1 MRFFRVGSEPSSLG
15 WGFTFSGWIRLGC
28 KFKRSNLRFNKK
40 APNSQSIITCFQAMD
55 DLAWRLRS
63 VMSQDELP
71 TPSSIDPAQSLGTS
85 DGATDES
92 DISYDKILVPIDFSE
107 HSKRTVSYAI
117 KTASKHKAT
126 IYLLHVFQIPDY
138 VVTPYARRRQNCVD
152 AHLQVDIAERE
163 ARETLHEFAEE
174 LSKKGIKVQSY
185 LRVGYPFDEIV
196 LMANHFNVDLIII
209 GSHGRGA
216 ISRLLLGST
225 AERVVE
231 HALCPVLVV
240 KGPRPGAKSE

>member
-1 MRFFRVGSEPSSLG
+1 
-15 WGFTFSGWIRLGC
+15 
-28 KFKRSNLRFNKK
+28 
-40 APNSQSIITCFQAMD
+40 
-55 DLAWRLRS
+55 
-63 VMSQDELP
+63 MSQGELP
-71 TPSSIDPAQSLGTS
+71 TPSSVDPAKSLGVS
-85 DGATDES
+85 DAATDES
-92 DISYDKILVPIDFSE
+92 DLAYNRILVPIDFSE

-117 KTASKHKAT
+117 KTASKHGAT

-138 VVTPYARRRQNCVD
+138 VVTPYARRRQNCAD
-152 AHLQVDIAERE
+152 AHSQIDIAERE
-163 ARETLHEFAEE
+163 ARETLHEFAGE
-174 LSKKGIKVQSY
+174 LSKKGINVQSF

-240 KGPRPGAKSE
+240 KGPRPVGKSE

>member
-1 MRFFRVGSEPSSLG
+1 MLS
-15 WGFTFSGWIRLGC
+15 
-28 KFKRSNLRFNKK
+28 
-40 APNSQSIITCFQAMD
+40 
-55 DLAWRLRS
+55 RS
-63 VMSQDELP
+63 VMSQDEIP
-71 TPSSIDPAQSLGTS
+71 TPSSLDPAESYGIS

-92 DISYDKILVPIDFSE
+92 DIAYDKILVPIDFSE
-107 HSKRTVSYAI
+107 HSKRTVSYAV
-117 KTASKHKAT
+117 KTASRHKAT

-138 VVTPYARRRQNCVD
+138 VVTPYARRRQNCAEVQS
-152 AHLQVDIAERE
+152 QVDTAEQE
-163 ARETLHEFAEE
+163 ARETLQDFAEE
-174 LSKKGIKVQSY
+174 LSKKGINVQPY

-225 AERVVE
+225 AQRVVE
-231 HALCPVLVV
+231 HAPCPVLVV